1 MNSRQAKK
9 PPGGW
14 KDLVFV
20 DSVFKNHNKADSGI
34 LISANYF
41 RVQPWLA
48 SLHGATGG
56 TVQRVQNF

>member
-1 MNSRQAKK
+1 MNIRQAKK

-20 DSVFKNHNKADSGI
+20 DSVFKNHNKEDSGI

-48 SLHGATGG
+48 SLHGAIRG
-56 TVQRVQNF
+56 TDQRI

>member
-1 MNSRQAKK
+1 MNSRPAKK

-20 DSVFKNHNKADSGI
+20 DSVFKNRNKADSGI

-41 RVQPWLA
+41 RVQPWPT
-48 SLHGATGG
+48 SLHGATGS
-56 TVQRVQNF
+56 TDQRV

>member
-1 MNSRQAKK
+1 MNSRPAKK

-20 DSVFKNHNKADSGI
+20 DSVFKNRNKADSGI

-41 RVQPWLA
+41 MVQPWLA
-48 SLHGATGG
+48 SLHGATGS
-56 TVQRVQNF
+56 TDQRV